1 MIERTFSA
9 HELALVR
16 RCFAAGEPDR
26 EMLADS
32 DFLFDQAIHASTGLC
47 LSQAEAG
54 KPVHF
59 SDGAWN
65 RLVASCAMGVEIL
78 YDELDDRLT
87 NEDYDILMRITD
99 GPPEEPRNG
108 FV

>member
-9 HELALVR
+9 HELELVR
-16 RCFAAGEPDR
+16 RCFAAGDPDR

-59 SDGAWN
+59 TDGAWN
-65 RLVASCAMGVEIL
+65 CLVACCAVGMEIL

-87 NEDYDILMRITD
+87 NEDYNTLMRITD
-99 GPPEEPRNG
+99 GPPEEPRSG